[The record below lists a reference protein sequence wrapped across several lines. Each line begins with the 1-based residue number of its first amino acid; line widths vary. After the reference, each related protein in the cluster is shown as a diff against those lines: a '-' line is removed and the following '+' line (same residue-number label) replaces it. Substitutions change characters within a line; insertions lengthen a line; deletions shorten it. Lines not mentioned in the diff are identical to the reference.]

1 MLIDK
6 AINAAQLSEFI
17 KSLPDGLNTFVG
29 ERGVRL
35 SGGQKQRIGMARALY
50 YDPQVLVLDEA
61 TSSLDNDTEERIMK
75 TVYQF
80 NKEKTIIIIA
90 HRLSTIKDCDRLYR
104 LENGLLVESGSPMSL
119 LKDKLD

>member
-1 MLIDK
+1 
-6 AINAAQLSEFI
+6 
-17 KSLPDGLNTFVG
+17 
-29 ERGVRL
+29 
-35 SGGQKQRIGMARALY
+35 MARALY